1 MSSEENYERAARLQH
16 VGPQGAVGTARAS
29 DPPTARGT
37 PKSGGSLLRRLN
49 LPSDTPTFKTCT
61 WVGKPAGVVGARP
74 AATSDQDRGVAPPGL
89 VRSAPCPPPLLL
101 CPFPRPPPGPAQT
114 PPCEAA
120 WVSHEGGPLA
130 YFGVTSA
137 AQGSPRGTGL
147 TQTLSVPKAQE
158 GLATCCWL
166 GGQTGGVVRKAGSPR
181 PGLSS
186 GASLLPPGAEFH
198 GQWEEP
204 MLGPPGVSPAG
215 PRLDF
220 SPLRPSADN
229 PVKPSGPSDLRKLGE

>member
-1 MSSEENYERAARLQH
+1 M
-16 VGPQGAVGTARAS
+16 GTARAS
-29 DPPTARGT
+29 DPSTARGT

-49 LPSDTPTFKTCT
+49 LPSDTRLL
-61 WVGKPAGVVGARP
+61 RP
-74 AATSDQDRGVAPPGL
+74 VLGLENPRGLWAPDLRPPVTRTEGWRPRGSFAL
-89 VRSAPCPPPLLL
+89 PPVPPPLLL

-120 WVSHEGGPLA
+120 WVSHEGGLLA

-147 TQTLSVPKAQE
+147 TRTLSVPKAQE